1 MYSLSKLVIQKCYRP
16 GDRRVPSN
24 NDLEL
29 DWGNISRNYVIKPD
43 HFKEGDKWPASYH
56 VTYDR
61 RAAAFNLSVSSS
73 TVDKGLEKLLKTMTE
88 YLKNSTRTNES
99 NLKTALNYKNYCP
112 KIPLIHVPDGCFV
125 GAPLSTYFRKA
136 EFECMGINYE
146 MRKSAHELLD
156 LIESG
161 ALNDPRIPQN
171 IKDEITAV
179 ICKNAHLFMPISS
192 EKALTQKF
200 VKCILEGKF
209 SNLTYV
215 EYLSGPSGSW
225 HADTRIFTGIIARY
239 FDRISKST
247 SSDLGAPKQNIAEKQ
262 QPSTLV
268 HVMLY
273 EFSRYLDEGCFPT
286 NVGISANNL
295 SSSEA
300 FVDFIKQ
307 HVTGSSIRDNSHT
320 GTLGVDIYVQEEKD
334 NRI

>member
-1 MYSLSKLVIQKCYRP
+1 MYSLSKLVIQKYYRTV
-16 GDRRVPSN
+16 DRGVPSN

-56 VTYDR
+56 ATYDR

-73 TVDKGLEKLLKTMTE
+73 TVNKDLEKLLKSMTS
-88 YLKNSTRTNES
+88 YLKKPTKENEFE
-99 NLKTALNYKNYCP
+99 LKVALEQYEP
-112 KIPLIHVPDGCFV
+112 RIPLIHVPDGCFV
-125 GAPLSTYFRKA
+125 GAPLSTYFTKA
-136 EFECMGINYE
+136 KFECMGINYE
-146 MRKSAHELLD
+146 MRKSAHELLA

-161 ALNDPRIPQN
+161 KLNDSMIPKN

-200 VKCILEGKF
+200 VKCILEEKF

-215 EYLSGPSGSW
+215 QYLSRMKNW
-225 HADTRIFTGIIARY
+225 RVDTSIFTDIIARH
-239 FDRISKST
+239 FDRIPRST
-247 SSDLGAPKQNIAEKQ
+247 SSDLGAPKQNVAEKQ

-273 EFSRYLDEGCFPT
+273 EFSRYLDVGCFPT

-300 FVDFIKQ
+300 FVNFIKQ
-307 HVTGSSIRDNSHT
+307 QNVTGSSIRDNLHT
-320 GTLGVDIYVQEEKD
+320 GILGG
-334 NRI
+334 